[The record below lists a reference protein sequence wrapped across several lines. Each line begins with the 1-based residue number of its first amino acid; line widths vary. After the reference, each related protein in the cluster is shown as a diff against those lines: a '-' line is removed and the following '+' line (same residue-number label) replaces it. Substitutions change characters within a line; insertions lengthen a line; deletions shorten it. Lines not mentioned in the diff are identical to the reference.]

1 MPEVSANFGALDAS
15 ASKTGATAG
24 QNADIAQSQF
34 TFSQDAAGSY
44 FTDAA
49 GGVLEATEAAAKKF
63 FDEFD
68 QTVAAQGKAV
78 TDARA
83 IYEATLAQAKSRIGS
98 LL

>member
-15 ASKTGATAG
+15 AAKAGSTAG
-24 QNADIAQSQF
+24 QNADVAQTQF
-34 TFSQDAAGSY
+34 TFAQDAATSF
-44 FTDAA
+44 FTDSA
-49 GGVLEATEAAAKKF
+49 GGIMEATESAAKKF

-78 TDARA
+78 TNARE
-83 IYEATLAQAKSRIGS
+83 IYETTLAQAKSRIGS